1 MTSEQELSKSERILR
16 EIKLHKER
24 RKVADVDEPVF
35 KIVIFSLSGDRYAF
49 AGTSVLEILPVEE
62 VSPIP
67 GTPSCILGLIV
78 VRGDIESVVN
88 LRSVLGLPED
98 AEREGTIVLASSGT
112 VRSGILVDE
121 VADVVDVPQRSIL
134 TAPSNLDAAA
144 REFVAGQL
152 EHEGRNITLL
162 DLEKI
167 FASVE
172 AS

>member
-1 MTSEQELSKSERILR
+1 MTSEQEQSKSERILS

-35 KIVIFSLSGDRYAF
+35 KIVIFSLSGNNYAF
-49 AGTSVLEILPVEE
+49 AGTNVLEILPVDKI
-62 VSPIP
+62 SPIP
-67 GTPSCILGLIV
+67 GTPPCIIGLIV

-88 LRSVLGLPED
+88 LRSILGLPD
-98 AEREGTIVLASSGT
+98 VAEREGSIMLASSGT

-121 VADVVDVPQRSIL
+121 VADVVDVPQRSVL
-134 TAPSNLDAAA
+134 AAPSNLDAGV

-152 EHEGRNITLL
+152 EHGGKNVILL

-167 FASVE
+167 FARVE